1 MTSTPF
7 TEETDPF
14 CLATVD
20 AAAMLF
26 DAPWQRYAVIGD
38 SLFAGTGDRSAG
50 YGDQGWSDRLA
61 HILRQVRPDLAYLN
75 TAVTGATTVD
85 TLDHQIPEM
94 RDFAPDLLH
103 IPCGA
108 NDLLRRSPDF
118 GKIEQDMRRMYDL
131 AAETRAQLTVFT
143 LGRSYVVPVFPDW
156 TERVLT
162 LNDLTRALA
171 DEYDAV
177 VVDMWD
183 HPVNSRENLLSA
195 DRIHFSTSG
204 QAVMASEMVRA
215 LAATLARRTP

>member
-1 MTSTPF
+1 MPSTPL

-26 DAPWQRYAVIGD
+26 DAPWRRYGVIGD
-38 SLFAGTGDRSAG
+38 SLSAGTGDKSAG
-50 YGDQGWSDRLA
+50 YGDQGWSDRFA

-75 TAVTGATTVD
+75 AAVIGATTVD
-85 TLDHQIPEM
+85 TLRHQLDGM

-103 IPCGA
+103 VPCGA
-108 NDLLRRSPDF
+108 NDLVRRAPDF
-118 GKIEQDMRRMYDL
+118 GEIEQNMRTMYDL
-131 AAETRAQLTVFT
+131 AAQTGARLTTFT

-156 TERVLT
+156 TERVLR
-162 LNDLTRALA
+162 LNDITRTLA
-171 DEYDAV
+171 GEYGAV

-183 HPVNSRENLLSA
+183 HPVNARENLLSG

-204 QAVMASEMVRA
+204 QAVMASEMVRT
-215 LAATLARRTP
+215 LAAILAHRTP

>member
-1 MTSTPF
+1 MTSTSF

-38 SLFAGTGDRSAG
+38 SLSAGTGDKSAG
-50 YGDQGWSDRLA
+50 YGNQGWSDRFA

-85 TLDHQIPEM
+85 TLDHQIDVM

-103 IPCGA
+103 VPCGA

-118 GKIEQDMRRMYDL
+118 GEIEQRMRKMYDL
-131 AAETRAQLTVFT
+131 AAETGAQLTSFT

-171 DEYDAV
+171 DEYAAV

-195 DRIHFSTSG
+195 DRVHFSTSG

-215 LAATLARRTP
+215 LAATLAHRTP

>member
-1 MTSTPF
+1 MTSTSF

-14 CLATVD
+14 CLATLD

-38 SLFAGTGDRSAG
+38 SLSAGTGDKSVG
-50 YGDQGWSDRLA
+50 YADLGWSDRFA
-61 HILRQVRPDLAYLN
+61 RILQQVRPDLAYLN
-75 TAVTGATTVD
+75 TAVIGATTVD
-85 TLDHQIPEM
+85 TLDQQIDGI

-103 IPCGA
+103 LPCGA

-118 GKIEQDMRRMYDL
+118 GEIEQNMRKMYDL
-131 AAETRAQLTVFT
+131 AAGAGAQLTTFT

-171 DEYDAV
+171 DEYDAI

-204 QAVMASEMVRA
+204 QAVLTSEMVRA

>member
-1 MTSTPF
+1 MTTGSF

-26 DAPWQRYAVIGD
+26 DAPWRRYGVIGD
-38 SLFAGTGDRSAG
+38 SLSAGTGDESTG
-50 YGDQGWSDRLA
+50 YGNKGWPDRFA
-61 HILRQVRPDLAYLN
+61 HVLRQVRPDLAYLN
-75 TAVTGATTVD
+75 TATVGATTLD
-85 TLDHQIPEM
+85 TLDHQMGGM

-103 IPCGA
+103 LPCGA

-118 GKIEQDMRRMYDL
+118 GRIESDLRRMYDL
-131 AAETRAQLTVFT
+131 AAGTGAQLTVFT
-143 LGRSYVVPVFPDW
+143 LGRAYVVPVFTDW

-171 DEYDAV
+171 GEYDAV

-183 HPVNSRENLLSA
+183 HPVNSRPDLLSA
-195 DRIHFSTSG
+195 DRIHFSTAG
-204 QAVMASEMVRA
+204 QAVLASEMVRA
-215 LAATLARRTP
+215 LAAALAHATP

>member
-14 CLATVD
+14 CLDTVD

-38 SLFAGTGDRSAG
+38 SLSAGTGDKSEG
-50 YGDQGWSDRLA
+50 YGDQGWSDRFA
-61 HILRQVRPDLAYLN
+61 HILRQVRPGLAYLN
-75 TAVTGATTVD
+75 TAVIGATTVD
-85 TLDHQIPEM
+85 TLNHQIDGM

-103 IPCGA
+103 IPCGP
-108 NDLLRRSPDF
+108 NDLLRRTPDF
-118 GKIEQDMRRMYDL
+118 GEIEQNMRKLYAL
-131 AAETRAQLTVFT
+131 AAETGAQLTTFT
-143 LGRSYVVPVFPDW
+143 LGRAYVVPVFEDW

-162 LNDLTRALA
+162 LNDITRELA
-171 DEYDAV
+171 DEYGAV
-177 VVDMWD
+177 VVDMFD

-204 QAVMASEMVRA
+204 QAVMASEMVKA
-215 LAATLARRTP
+215 LAGTLARRTR